1 MPFSVPTIIQF
12 DGQSSVVPVHRMRDA
27 AHTNSWKSL
36 MIPANNLIRAGG
48 DIE

>member
-1 MPFSVPTIIQF
+1 
-12 DGQSSVVPVHRMRDA
+12 MRDA